1 MSQRQILVICLA
13 FLSENKKSVTKN
25 LEFLSMYVNLQ
36 MNYILTR
43 KDFPKPLLENLPQ
56 RNTALCDLKLVFDN
70 GEVWIHRTVLQM
82 WQVWWS
88 SLLQDS
94 KTNIVLLPGVSKVE
108 VEHFL
113 SNVYR
118 GKLNFSLTD
127 DSDDENESFYG
138 FTDMEIAESKRLKPI
153 ASYWRPWQET
163 RTNAGGEQGEVAMEK
178 IRPIE
183 HKLKISN

>member
-1 MSQRQILVICLA
+1 MSS
-13 FLSENKKSVTKN
+13 F
-25 LEFLSMYVNLQ
+25 Q
-36 MNYILTR
+36 MNYILSVIN
-43 KDFPKPLLENLPQ
+43 FPKSLLDHLPQ
-56 RNTALCDLKLVFDN
+56 RNTVLCDVKIVFDQ
-70 GEVWIHRTVLQM
+70 GEVWINRTVLQI
-82 WQVWWS
+82 WRVWWS

-94 KTNIVLLPGVSKVE
+94 STNVVLLPGVSKVE

-118 GKLNFSLTD
+118 GKLNFSLTN

-163 RTNAGGEQGEVAMEK
+163 RTKAGGE
-178 IRPIE
+178 
-183 HKLKISN
+183 